1 VIISRDGYIITN
13 NHVVEEAQSL
23 SVIFPDTSVHDATL
37 IGRDPLSDIAIVQVY
52 DPVPAVATV
61 GDSKLLHPGEQ
72 IIAIGNPLGNFR
84 NTVTAGVVSALNR
97 SVGPLEG
104 LIQIDAAINHG
115 NSGGPLVNLRG
126 EVIGIN
132 TLVVRGSGFDM
143 VSQAEGLGFAVP
155 SNIFQAIANELIQTG
170 DVQYPYLGI
179 RYMMLDGSTAAN
191 LDLPIQN
198 GALIIDVEPGTPADT
213 VQLQP
218 DDIIIAVDEVPL
230 VIENSL
236 RYVLTQYAPGDT
248 VTLTV
253 LRGEQELKMLVT
265 LATRP
270 EALQ

>member
-1 VIISRDGYIITN
+1 
-13 NHVVEEAQSL
+13 
-23 SVIFPDTSVHDATL
+23 
-37 IGRDPLSDIAIVQVY
+37 
-52 DPVPAVATV
+52 
-61 GDSKLLHPGEQ
+61 
-72 IIAIGNPLGNFR
+72 
-84 NTVTAGVVSALNR
+84 
-97 SVGPLEG
+97 
-104 LIQIDAAINHG
+104 
-115 NSGGPLVNLRG
+115 
-126 EVIGIN
+126 
-132 TLVVRGSGFDM
+132 M

-236 RYVLTQYAPGDT
+236 RYVLT
-248 VTLTV
+248 
-253 LRGEQELKMLVT
+253 
-265 LATRP
+265 
-270 EALQ
+270 